1 MMFEGDVSTHQTL
14 LMFTTRGN
22 YIYMPI
28 YELEESRWGD
38 LGTYINNIIPI
49 AKDEYIIK
57 VIVVDD
63 FSEQTNLLFAT
74 KKGRIKQTLLQDFEV
89 SRYSRLIKAMNV
101 SKNDRLASVDIGTKF
116 NVVCFSNSCEV
127 FRFKQS
133 EVPVYGTQTSG
144 IKSMNLKPKDEL
156 AKAIYAKSDD
166 EFLVLSNRGHLR
178 REAVSSFNL
187 SRRIRASSSLWEHR
201 KRNPHYVIDVAR
213 LSQEHLAANSV
224 VLLTAEKGSLAFN
237 ILDLKVSVAQYGR
250 NYLPLPSYGFSL
262 FVNLNQVAET
272 EDFEL
277 INELKEIA
285 KQELLL
291 EKEREKAKEKEL
303 LNAELTEKMAEEEP
317 LEEKNEAVETLDL
330 TEKTEPQEE
339 LKPLKTPTAKV
350 QKEKKEPTSKIKITK
365 LSLFDEWEEN
375 ND

>member
-1 MMFEGDVSTHQTL
+1 M
-14 LMFTTRGN
+14 
-22 YIYMPI
+22 
-28 YELEESRWGD
+28 
-38 LGTYINNIIPI
+38 
-49 AKDEYIIK
+49 
-57 VIVVDD
+57 
-63 FSEQTNLLFAT
+63 
-74 KKGRIKQTLLQDFEV
+74 
-89 SRYSRLIKAMNV
+89 
-101 SKNDRLASVDIGTKF
+101 
-116 NVVCFSNSCEV
+116 
-127 FRFKQS
+127 
-133 EVPVYGTQTSG
+133 
-144 IKSMNLKPKDEL
+144 
-156 AKAIYAKSDD
+156 
-166 EFLVLSNRGHLR
+166 
-178 REAVSSFNL
+178 
-187 SRRIRASSSLWEHR
+187 
-201 KRNPHYVIDVAR
+201 
-213 LSQEHLAANSV
+213 
-224 VLLTAEKGSLAFN
+224 AFN